1 MTDESIHTSPG
12 RWLRFKSACQYLDIG
27 PSTMSLKLSNGT
39 GPRYRMSPGSR
50 CRLFWSGDLDDWVLN
65 APKHPVTQAERA
77 RLAKLQEGAAR
88 VREERRARRAKIDD
102 DMTAT

>member
-1 MTDESIHTSPG
+1 MTDEPLHTSPG
-12 RWLRFKSACQYLDIG
+12 RWLRFKSACKYLDIA

-50 CRLFWSGDLDDWVLN
+50 FRLFWSGDLDDWVLN
-65 APKHPVTQAERA
+65 APPHPVTQAERA
-77 RLAKLQEGAAR
+77 RLIKLQEGAER
-88 VREERRARRAKIDD
+88 VRQERSAQRAKIDE